1 LDELRWIL
9 LGLGILAIG
18 AIWLWSARGSRQAP
32 GNAQLREPMAAAT
45 HGPSVAGSEA
55 PPAETREPPAADRRE
70 WGVPPLEP
78 LSIRTADFSD
88 VPALDQPMLT
98 HADPVD
104 FSLDSSRATGQP
116 RFAPSSSVSARPTRS
131 PAQASSGPAPRVP
144 VIEFEF
150 DEEAGEILG
159 AEEEVAAEDEVR
171 VEEEERAT
179 EEDRA
184 REDDRA
190 REEEQAREEERAAE
204 KEAAE
209 KSARAEERRQ
219 AEHSDRQAAVA
230 PPSPN
235 RSEKQKIVTVRV
247 CAVGDTRWAGT
258 HLMEALEALGLAYGR
273 YQVYHRNHSDGRSIF
288 CVASL
293 VEPGTFD
300 LSTMPNEQFRGVSL
314 FAVLPGPLEPMPA
327 VEGLLATARELAR
340 ALSGTM
346 QDAKGIPFS
355 PQRAEALLQ
364 DVARFQAL
372 LA

>member
-32 GNAQLREPMAAAT
+32 GNAELREPMVPAT
-45 HGPSVAGSEA
+45 HVPSVPAPEA

-104 FSLDSSRATGQP
+104 FRLDSSRATGQP

-131 PAQASSGPAPRVP
+131 PAQAPSEPAPRVP

-171 VEEEERAT
+171 AQEEV
-179 EEDRA
+179 
-184 REDDRA
+184 
-190 REEEQAREEERAAE
+190 RAAE
-204 KEAAE
+204 KEPAE
-209 KSARAEERRQ
+209 EWARAEERRQ
-219 AEHSDRQAAVA
+219 AEHGDRHAAVA

-258 HLMEALEALGLAYGR
+258 HLMDALEALGLAYGR

>member
-32 GNAQLREPMAAAT
+32 GNAELREPMVAAA
-45 HGPSVAGSEA
+45 HGPSAPAPEA
-55 PPAETREPPAADRRE
+55 PPAETREPPAADRRD

-88 VPALDQPMLT
+88 VHALDQPMLT

-116 RFAPSSSVSARPTRS
+116 RFAPSSSVSARRTRA
-131 PAQASSGPAPRVP
+131 PPAPTP
-144 VIEFEF
+144 VVEFEF
-150 DEEAGEILG
+150 DEEAGEILR
-159 AEEEVAAEDEVR
+159 AEEEVAAEDDVR
-171 VEEEERAT
+171 AREEDRAAEEERA
-179 EEDRA
+179 EEPVP
-184 REDDRA
+184 
-190 REEEQAREEERAAE
+190 
-204 KEAAE
+204 
-209 KSARAEERRQ
+209 ARAP
-219 AEHSDRQAAVA
+219 APPPPSAAPA
-230 PPSPN
+230 TPSPN
-235 RSEKQKIVTVRV
+235 KSEKQKIVTVRV
-247 CAVGDTRWAGT
+247 CAVGDARWAGT

-273 YQVYHRNHSDGRSIF
+273 YQVYHRNHSDGHSVF

-300 LSTMPNEQFRGVSL
+300 LSSMPNEQFRGVSL
-314 FAVLPGPLEPMPA
+314 FAVLPGPLEPMQA
-327 VEGLLATARELAR
+327 VEALLATARELAR